1 MLHFLKRSQIYSKK
15 TMFKMPSILT
25 TCLKKLTF
33 GFTKFLDLKVP
44 VPTLKFCCLSETTLF
59 RHFTV
64 VCFRGE
70 FQEVFCFVLKP
81 NSVFEIYVVLL
92 LLLHSVCI
100 IYEVFFPQIIY
111 GFLAIY
117 KDKKPLFKRVFFFK
131 NVIVLIHTYSIY
143 YLFSNFHK
151 HN

>member
-1 MLHFLKRSQIYSKK
+1 MIFWSFAAPLVCSTFLKEVKYITKRPCSK
-15 TMFKMPSILT
+15 
-25 TCLKKLTF
+25 CLQF
-33 GFTKFLDLKVP
+33 FFREINFTKNFVKMISRKNDPGLKVP
-44 VPTLKFCCLSETTLF
+44 VPTLKWCCLSETTLF

-92 LLLHSVCI
+92 LLHSVCI

-117 KDKKPLFKRVFFFK
+117 KDKAIIQKVFF
-131 NVIVLIHTYSIY
+131 L
-143 YLFSNFHK
+143 
-151 HN
+151 

>member
-1 MLHFLKRSQIYSKK
+1 MLH
-15 TMFKMPSILT
+15 IL
-25 TCLKKLTF
+25 LKKSYIQQKSHVQNVF
-33 GFTKFLDLKVP
+33 KSCNPGLKVP
-44 VPTLKFCCLSETTLF
+44 VPTLKCCCLSETTLF

-92 LLLHSVCI
+92 LIHSVCI

-117 KDKKPLFKRVFFFK
+117 KDKKPLFKRFFFSK
-131 NVIVLIHTYSIY
+131 M
-143 YLFSNFHK
+143 
-151 HN
+151 